1 MKTVSMSGS
10 LRENVGKKDAKKHRR
25 EGKVPCVLYGG
36 EEQIHFAV
44 PEKDF
49 KHVIFTP
56 NAYLITLDIGG
67 KSFTAVLKDVQYH
80 PVSDQIL
87 HVDFMQVF
95 EDKPVAIAVPL
106 KFTGTSKGILRGGR
120 LVKKYRKLYIKAL
133 AKDLPDE
140 IVVDITKLNINDSI
154 KIMELERPNI
164 EFLDPKSSI
173 VVAVKTQRVVV
184 SDEDEESEEGEGEG
198 EGGEGDAPAKGEET
212 KGSGE

>member
-36 EEQIHFAV
+36 EEQIHFVV

-56 NAYLITLDIGG
+56 NAYLINLDIGG

-87 HVDFMQVF
+87 HVDFLQVF
-95 EDKPVAIAVPL
+95 DDKPVAIAVPL
-106 KFTGTSKGILRGGR
+106 RFTGTSKGVLRGGR

-154 KIMELERPNI
+154 KIMEVTRPNI
-164 EFLDPKSSI
+164 EFLDPKTSI

-198 EGGEGDAPAKGEET
+198 GEGDAPAKGEEA
-212 KGSGE
+212 KESGE